1 MSAAPLNAPL
11 PGAPVSDDGPVDVLV
26 VGGGINGCGI
36 ARDAAGRGLTV
47 MLVEMG
53 DIAGATSQWS
63 SKLIHGG
70 LRYLEYY
77 EFRLV
82 RESLREREVLLKL
95 APHLIEPLQFVVP
108 HAPHLRPRWMIRA
121 GLFLYD
127 ALRGTSALPRSQAIS
142 LSGSGLGAA
151 LAARFAY
158 GFSYFDAHADDAR
171 LTLANA
177 RGAADLGA
185 CVATRTR
192 LVSARV
198 ENGLWQVELED
209 LLHGGAHRI
218 TARAI
223 VNAAGPWVGEVL
235 GRIAGAQDTARLKHV
250 KGSHIV
256 VPRLHEGAHAYLL
269 QNPDGRI
276 LFAIPWLDRY
286 TLLGTTDVPVEDY
299 AAPTIDAAEIDYLC
313 ARASEYFAVPVTK
326 NDIVTTYA
334 GVRPLFDDGAGE
346 AAAVTRDYVLHAQ
359 DVGGAALLSVFGGKL
374 TTYRKLA
381 EQAMVKLAVHFPA
394 MGKPWTHAAPLPGG
408 AFAGGRVQLADE
420 LAGRFGWVPR
430 EHLDSLVRR
439 HGTLA
444 THLLDGCVTPADLGE
459 HFGAGFYARELEYMV
474 AHEWAVTA
482 EDLLM
487 RRSKYGIILDAAQRE
502 RVKRHL
508 EGMRS

>member
-1 MSAAPLNAPL
+1 MTTVL
-11 PGAPVSDDGPVDVLV
+11 PRTPASDDRPLDILV

-36 ARDAAGRGLTV
+36 ARDAAGRGLDV

-82 RESLREREVLLKL
+82 RESLREREVLLRL

-108 HAPHLRPRWMIRA
+108 HAAHLRPRWMIRA

-127 ALRGTSALPRSQAIS
+127 ALRGASALPRSRAVS
-142 LSGSGLGAA
+142 LSGDGLGAA
-151 LAARFAY
+151 LSARFTR
-158 GFSYFDAHADDAR
+158 GFCYYDAQADDAR

-185 CVATRTR
+185 CIATRTR
-192 LVSARV
+192 LVSARA
-198 ENGLWQVELED
+198 EHGLWQVQLED
-209 LLHGGAHRI
+209 LLHGGVRRVA
-218 TARAI
+218 ARAI
-223 VNAAGPWVGEVL
+223 VNAAGPWVGEVQ
-235 GRIAGAQDTARLKHV
+235 GRIDGAHAGARIKHV

-256 VPRLHEGAHAYLL
+256 VPRLHQGAYAYLL

-299 AAPTIDAAEIDYLC
+299 AAPAIDAAEIDYLC
-313 ARASEYFAVPVTK
+313 ARASEYFAVPVRK
-326 NDIVTTYA
+326 SDIVTTYA
-334 GVRPLFDDGAGE
+334 GVRPLYDDGAGE
-346 AAAVTRDYVLHAQ
+346 AAAVTRDYVLHVE
-359 DVGGAALLSVFGGKL
+359 DIGGAALLNVYGGKL
-374 TTYRKLA
+374 TTYRKLS
-381 EQAMVKLAVHFPA
+381 EQAMARLAGHFPA
-394 MGKPWTHAAPLPGG
+394 MGKSWTHAAPLPGG
-408 AFAGGRVQLADE
+408 DFDGGRAEFAGE
-420 LAGRFGWVPR
+420 LAGRFAWLPR
-430 EHLDSLVRR
+430 EHLDVLVRR
-439 HGTLA
+439 HGTRA
-444 THLLDGCVTPADLGE
+444 AQLLDGCGMPADLGE

-474 AHEWAVTA
+474 ANEWAVTA
-482 EDLLM
+482 DDLLM

-502 RVKRHL
+502 RVTRHL